1 MALWITMKVSNVATV
16 FSLVLIVS
24 GLVLLVLFSPSAPPP
39 AQLIIDPL
47 RSVEWTTGG
56 VIIPLRNVGGTACTI
71 NRVLVNGTDQQNNNL
86 PFALASSEQKPAAIN
101 FTYELGAFYTF
112 TFTFDGRDAAVTL
125 ESPASTPPC

>member
-1 MALWITMKVSNVATV
+1 MKVGNVAIV

-24 GLVLLVLFSPSAPPP
+24 SLVLLVLSFSPSAPPP

-47 RSVEWTTGG
+47 RSVEWTNGG
-56 VIIPLRNVGGTACTI
+56 VIIQLRNVGGTACTI
-71 NRVLVNGTDQQNNNL
+71 NRVLVNGTDRTQTSNM

-125 ESPASTPPC
+125 EGPASTPPC